1 MSTVTEPDQVQGADW
16 EAWRTVGCGVE
27 ALHHVLT
34 QADVD
39 VNLSEVLRAALAA
52 DGYDD
57 ALGWRHRAL
66 VEVAAAHGVPGEIVS
81 GLDVDT
87 LTHNGGSVWLVSVT
101 APEQF
106 ACTHLVAPDSR
117 DGRLDVF
124 WPQVHPQFGG
134 RFLADPRWFGPKM
147 TGRGTQF
154 EVSA

>member
-1 MSTVTEPDQVQGADW
+1 MAP
-16 EAWRTVGCGVE
+16 
-27 ALHHVLT
+27 
-34 QADVD
+34 
-39 VNLSEVLRAALAA
+39 
-52 DGYDD
+52 
-57 ALGWRHRAL
+57 
-66 VEVAAAHGVPGEIVS
+66 AHGVPGEIVS

-87 LTHNGGSVWLVSVT
+87 LTHNGGAVWLVSVT

-106 ACTHLVAPDSR
+106 ACTHLVALDSR

-147 TGRGTQF
+147 TGGGTQF

>member
-39 VNLSEVLRAALAA
+39 VNLNEVLRAALAA

-66 VEVAAAHGVPGEIVS
+66 VGVAAAHGVPGEIVS

-87 LTHNGGSVWLVSVT
+87 LTREGGGVWLVSVT

-106 ACTHLVAPDSR
+106 ACTHLVALDSR
-117 DGRLDVF
+117 HGRLDVF

-134 RFLADPRWFGPKM
+134 RFLADPQWFGPKM
-147 TGRGTQF
+147 TGRGMRF
-154 EVSA
+154 DVRA